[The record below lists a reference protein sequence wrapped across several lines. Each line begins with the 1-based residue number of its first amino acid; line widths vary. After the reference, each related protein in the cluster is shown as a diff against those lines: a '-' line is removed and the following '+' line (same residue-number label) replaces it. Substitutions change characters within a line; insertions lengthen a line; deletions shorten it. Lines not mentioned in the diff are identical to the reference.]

1 MKETNL
7 KIKKYKKQNTK
18 QNKRKQNH
26 KVKFSTSKKTHM
38 VRVVANLHY
47 FPMTSEN

>member
-26 KVKFSTSKKTHM
+26 KVNFQHTRK
-38 VRVVANLHY
+38 LIW
-47 FPMTSEN
+47 